1 MVKYL
6 DDLFAPW
13 RRRGLV
19 SNSTEE
25 KEDDIPPAL
34 GRAVRAI
41 STTMMAKVA
50 SRGFNDMTPAFAS
63 LMPLLD
69 ATGVRPTT
77 LAQRAGITKQAIS
90 QLVRELEARGYV
102 EQVPDST
109 DTRAKI
115 ARLTKRGV
123 ALHTA
128 CAEVRHELQFV
139 AIAKLGKSRVS
150 RLRRDL
156 MELAAALE
164 EIRLR

>member
-1 MVKYL
+1 M
-6 DDLFAPW
+6 
-13 RRRGLV
+13 
-19 SNSTEE
+19 SSS

-34 GRAVRAI
+34 GRAVRAM
-41 STTMMAKVA
+41 STTMMTKVA
-50 SRGFNDMTPAFAS
+50 GRGFNGMTPAFAS

-69 ATGVRPTT
+69 ATGARPTT

-115 ARLTKRGV
+115 VRLTKRGV
-123 ALHTA
+123 ALHA
-128 CAEVRHELQFV
+128 AAAEVKQELQSI

-156 MELAAALE
+156 VELAAALE
-164 EIRLR
+164 EMRTR

>member
-1 MVKYL
+1 M
-6 DDLFAPW
+6 
-13 RRRGLV
+13 
-19 SNSTEE
+19 SSS

-34 GRAVRAI
+34 GRAVRAM
-41 STTMMAKVA
+41 STTMMTKVA
-50 SRGFNDMTPAFAS
+50 GRGFNGMTPAFAS

-69 ATGVRPTT
+69 ATGARPTT

-90 QLVRELEARGYV
+90 QLVRELESRGYV

-115 ARLTKRGV
+115 VRLTKRGV
-123 ALHTA
+123 ALHAA
-128 CAEVRHELQFV
+128 CAEVRHELHSA

-156 MELAAALE
+156 IELAAALE
-164 EIRLR
+164 EMRTRG

>member
-1 MVKYL
+1 MSNSKKERE
-6 DDLFAPW
+6 DNFAP
-13 RRRGLV
+13 
-19 SNSTEE
+19 
-25 KEDDIPPAL
+25 AL
-34 GRAVRAI
+34 AAAGRALIA
-41 STTMMAKVA
+41 TMMAKLA
-50 SRGFNDMTPAFAS
+50 SCGFGDVTPAFAS

>member
-1 MVKYL
+1 MNNSKEGKE
-6 DDLFAPW
+6 DSFAPVLAAAS
-13 RRRGLV
+13 R
-19 SNSTEE
+19 
-25 KEDDIPPAL
+25 AL
-34 GRAVRAI
+34 TA
-41 STTMMAKVA
+41 TMMAKIA
-50 SRGFNDMTPAFAS
+50 SCGFNGMTPAFAS

-69 ATGVRPTT
+69 ATGARPTT

-115 ARLTKRGV
+115 VRLTERGV
-123 ALHTA
+123 ALHAA
-128 CAEVRHELQFV
+128 CAEVKQELQSI

-156 MELAAALE
+156 VELAAALE
-164 EIRLR
+164 EMRTR

>member
-1 MVKYL
+1 MT
-6 DDLFAPW
+6 
-13 RRRGLV
+13 
-19 SNSTEE
+19 NSTEE

-34 GRAVRAI
+34 GRAVRAM
-41 STTMMAKVA
+41 STNMMAKVA
-50 SRGFNDMTPAFAS
+50 SRGFDGMTPAFAS

-69 ATGVRPTT
+69 ATGIRPTT

-102 EQVPDST
+102 EQVPDLT

-115 ARLTKRGV
+115 VRLTKRGT
-123 ALHTA
+123 ALHAA
-128 CAEVRHELQFV
+128 CAEVRRELHSA
-139 AIAKLGKSRVS
+139 AIAKLGKLRVS

-164 EIRLR
+164 EMLLR

>member
-1 MVKYL
+1 MEK
-6 DDLFAPW
+6 
-13 RRRGLV
+13 
-19 SNSTEE
+19 

-34 GRAVRAI
+34 GRAVRAM
-41 STTMMAKVA
+41 SGSMMAKVA
-50 SRGFNDMTPAFAS
+50 SRGFNGMTPAFAS

-69 ATGVRPTT
+69 ATGARPST
-77 LAQRAGITKQAIS
+77 LAQRAGITKQAMS

-102 EQVPDST
+102 EQAPDST

-115 ARLTKRGV
+115 VRLTKRGV
-123 ALHTA
+123 ALHAA
-128 CAEVRHELQFV
+128 CAEVRQELHSI

-164 EIRLR
+164 ETRTP

>member
-1 MVKYL
+1 M
-6 DDLFAPW
+6 
-13 RRRGLV
+13 
-19 SNSTEE
+19 STSKED
-25 KEDDIPPAL
+25 KEDDIPPVL
-34 GRAVRAI
+34 GRAVRAM

-50 SRGFNDMTPAFAS
+50 GRGFNDMTPAFAS

-69 ATGVRPTT
+69 ATGIRPTA
-77 LAQRAGITKQAIS
+77 LAKRAGISKQAIS

-123 ALHTA
+123 ALHAA
-128 CAEVRHELQFV
+128 CAEVRLELQSV
-139 AIAKLGKSRVS
+139 ALAKLGKSRVS

-164 EIRLR
+164 ETRTR